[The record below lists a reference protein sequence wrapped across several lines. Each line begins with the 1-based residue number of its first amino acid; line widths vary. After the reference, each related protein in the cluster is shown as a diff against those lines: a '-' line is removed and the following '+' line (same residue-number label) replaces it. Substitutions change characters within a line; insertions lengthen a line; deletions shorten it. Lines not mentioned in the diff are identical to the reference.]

1 MQRGMGDIRWHYVEE
16 KNFIFKN
23 TAPRNLAFTNR
34 LAMLVNSALKSIK
47 NVNVTTKQTD
57 HIYYLLRQEKK
68 EDVLVDLKLM
78 PVWIR
83 KIVQNAYE

>member
-1 MQRGMGDIRWHYVEE
+1 MQTEMEE
-16 KNFIFKN
+16 MLPPKLTKNQKNFIF
-23 TAPRNLAFTNR
+23 
-34 LAMLVNSALKSIK
+34 
-47 NVNVTTKQTD
+47 
-57 HIYYLLRQEKK
+57 KK

>member
-1 MQRGMGDIRWHYVEE
+1 MLKKIISYLR
-16 KNFIFKN
+16 

-34 LAMLVNSALKSIK
+34 LAMLVNSALKLIK

-57 HIYYLLRQEKK
+57 HIYYLLRQEKI